1 MTKFAVL
8 SDIHSNV
15 FALDAVVNHAKS
27 QGVTQFIN
35 LGDILYG
42 PIAPKETYQYLLT
55 LDAITISGNQDR
67 QIYQA
72 TPEDIE
78 SNPTMAFIL
87 DELGQAPL
95 EWMKQLPFD
104 LQVTDDIYACHGTP
118 TDDLVYLLDNVE
130 SGKPEV
136 RADQEIIALL
146 GDISFPMI
154 LCGHTHMPRC
164 VELSTGQT
172 VINPGSVGLQ
182 AYRDEEPVV
191 HAMQNYSSQASY
203 VILSKH
209 VGGETKCGDEWD
221 IAFHRVSYDV
231 SQAIDAA
238 QQRGRTDWVQ
248 YLRTGRC

>member
-27 QGVTQFIN
+27 QGVDRFIN

-42 PIAPKETYQYLLT
+42 PIAPRETYEYLLA
-55 LDAITISGNQDR
+55 LDAYTISGNQDR

-87 DELGQAPL
+87 GDLGQAPL
-95 EWMKQLPFD
+95 DWMKQLPFD
-104 LQVTDDIYACHGTP
+104 LQITGDIYACHGTP
-118 TDDLVYLLDNVE
+118 TDDLVYLLENVE

-136 RADQEIIALL
+136 RADQDILELL
-146 GDISFPMI
+146 AGISSPII
-154 LCGHTHMPRC
+154 LCGHTHIPRC
-164 VELSTGQT
+164 VELSTGQI

-182 AYRDEEPVV
+182 AYQDEEPVR
-191 HAMQNYSSQASY
+191 HAMQNYSSCASY
-203 VILSKH
+203 VTLSRDS
-209 VGGETKCGDEWD
+209 GGEWH
-221 IAFHRVSYDV
+221 IAFHRVGYDV
-231 SQAIDAA
+231 LPAIDAA
-238 QQRGRTDWVQ
+238 HERGRHDWVQ
-248 YLRTGRC
+248 FLRTGRC